1 MLGWDDAPTP
11 VLKTPWMGVQTFSAA
26 QIPRPAHPRTVAHA
40 VCVCLARAALMHVT
54 MAPALRAE
62 CCRAC
67 TGVPVDEGTLA
78 SRGQLAWRA
87 HEALQHRNMR

>member
-1 MLGWDDAPTP
+1 
-11 VLKTPWMGVQTFSAA
+11 
-26 QIPRPAHPRTVAHA
+26 
-40 VCVCLARAALMHVT
+40 MHVT